1 MNRRMKWIGLLS
13 LLPILALFVFIVFIC
28 YRESIASS
36 ELKQKLDKMRLAGE
50 PFDNDSMAK
59 FFEKISHKEGTMA
72 WTEVLE
78 LSRASTANQL
88 ISADL
93 PFIGIGKLPLDLRP
107 ASEWPDEPR
116 IAEFLREVRPV
127 IQRVLKADVFP
138 KPVWMPIEFN
148 GFSTLLGP
156 IDDSRTTARLLEL
169 DAIHALYHQEG
180 ERALSDIFA
189 MHSVADAFDWRLFI
203 VANLSSIALQGT
215 QQSTINRSLSMN
227 VWNEVQLA
235 ALSAQVNQPY
245 GVINAWKTAFSG
257 ERGMAYS
264 SMDDLSSIDPTNY
277 KNNLLY
283 MLPVLPST
291 RLSILRSYERLQCC
305 ADAGESELA
314 ARVNQAT
321 AEVRLENGLISQRNL
336 YLALMFPGGT
346 AMAYAI
352 DRHEM
357 DRRLTYTSL
366 AVKRFQLKNKRWPE
380 KLSALTDVGLLHK
393 DWTTTENQPFGFE
406 VKGECAYV
414 WSYEAYKEKS
424 VSAIRPVV
432 DLESPE
438 ESLSFMVTIR

>member
-1 MNRRMKWIGLLS
+1 MNRRIKWIGLLS
-13 LLPILALFVFIVFIC
+13 LIPILALFVFVVFIS

-59 FFEKISHKEGTMA
+59 FFEMITHKEGTKA

-78 LSRASTANQL
+78 LSQAS
-88 ISADL
+88 SAIQIASMDL
-93 PFIGIGKLPLDLRP
+93 PIVGVGKLPFDLTP
-107 ASEWPDEPR
+107 SGNWPDEPHV
-116 IAEFLREVRPV
+116 AEYLREVRPV
-127 IQRVLKADVFP
+127 IQRIQKADEFP
-138 KPVWMPIEFN
+138 KPVWMPIHFN
-148 GFSTLLGP
+148 GFSTLLEP
-156 IDDSRTTARLLEL
+156 IQDSRSVARILEL
-169 DAIHALYHQEG
+169 DAIHALYHKEG
-180 ERALSDIFA
+180 DRALSDIVS
-189 MHSVADAFDWRLFI
+189 MRSVADAFDWRICLITNF
-203 VANLSSIALQGT
+203 VSLALNGMQW
-215 QQSTINRSLSMN
+215 STINRSLSMN
-227 VWNEVQLA
+227 VWSEEQFA
-235 ALSAQVNQPY
+235 TLSAQVNQPY
-245 GVINAWKTAFSG
+245 EVTNVWSKVFSG

-264 SMDDLSSIDPTNY
+264 SLDDLSNFDSQLYRNNILY
-277 KNNLLY
+277 K
-283 MLPVLPST
+283 LPILPST

-380 KLSALTDVGLLHK
+380 KLSALTDVGLLQK